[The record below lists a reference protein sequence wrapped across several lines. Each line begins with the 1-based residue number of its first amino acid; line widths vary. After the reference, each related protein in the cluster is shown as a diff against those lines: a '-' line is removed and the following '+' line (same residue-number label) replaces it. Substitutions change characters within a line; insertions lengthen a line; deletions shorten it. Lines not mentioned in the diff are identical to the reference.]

1 MVKVI
6 PEVRFWTKYDTMLF
20 QLFNVVY
27 LLAVIY
33 FYLMFQFWMEN
44 SCNLLNNIWVIGF
57 YMLQF

>member
-44 SCNLLNNIWVIGF
+44 SCNLLNYIWVIGF